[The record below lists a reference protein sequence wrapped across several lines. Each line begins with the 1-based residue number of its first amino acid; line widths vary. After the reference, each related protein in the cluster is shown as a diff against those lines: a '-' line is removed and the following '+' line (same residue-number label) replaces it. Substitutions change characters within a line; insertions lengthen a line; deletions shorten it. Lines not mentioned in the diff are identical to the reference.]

1 MNLKQMFTRKRRLNN
16 EQFAAAEGRPAD
28 IELWDAVYAG
38 GGEWRYTKKGGIEGG
53 MRRVASLGAAKS
65 LCAEMAALCFS
76 QQADFHFKSE
86 LAGRYVMNV
95 LQENGFWRCFPL
107 FLEKMFALGSGVIKC
122 YTQGGKVKLDFLGA
136 DSFLPVD
143 YDEKSIKGG
152 VILSSVH
159 KDTGSYILCEVHEQE
174 GSGYTIT
181 NLLYDEKGRPVELSA
196 VFPNLER
203 QTKIINLPKPLFV
216 YFRPASVNNVGH
228 SPLGISLFANA
239 IDIIKAL
246 DTAFDS
252 LGREFVLGRKRIIV
266 PTSALRPEYDKQGN
280 LRRYFDTSD
289 EVYQAFS
296 SDERD
301 ELKIEDNSGTL
312 RVEEHARAIEL
323 LLDLLCMQVGLSQGT
338 FTYKNYGSRTA
349 TEVTTQGSK
358 TYRTKCA
365 HQQLIREGL
374 IDLCEC
380 IIALGRMSGEIPLNI
395 GAEDTA
401 AEIAFADGVMADN
414 TAKIDNTVKLY
425 NAGLIGRERALSEI
439 YGMEDH
445 TADVTVRGSSGGET
459 EL

>member
-1 MNLKQMFTRKRRLNN
+1 MNLKQMFTRKRRLESENLTSLD
-16 EQFAAAEGRPAD
+16 GRPAD
-28 IELWDAVYAG
+28 IELWDRIYAG
-38 GGEWRYTKKGGIEGG
+38 GGDWRYVRKGGIDGG
-53 MRRVASLGAAKS
+53 MRRMASLGSAKA

-76 QQADFHFKSE
+76 QQADFHFKS
-86 LAGRYVMNV
+86 AAARDYVMNV

-122 YTQGGKVKLDFLGA
+122 YTQNGRVKLDFLGA

-143 YDEKSIKGG
+143 YDEKNIKGG
-152 VILSSVH
+152 VILSSLH
-159 KDTGSYILCEVHEQE
+159 KDTGSYILCEVHEQSE
-174 GSGYTIT
+174 NGYVIT
-181 NLLYDEKGRPVELSA
+181 NLLYDEKGRPVELQS
-196 VFPNLER
+196 VFPDLER
-203 QTKIINLPKPLFV
+203 QTTIVNLHKPLFI
-216 YFRPASVNNVGH
+216 YFRPASVNNIGH

-252 LGREFVLGRKRIIV
+252 LEREFLLGKKRIIV
-266 PTSALRPEYDKQGN
+266 PTSALRPEYDKEGN

-301 ELKIEDNSGTL
+301 ELKIVDNSGTL

-338 FTYKNYGSRTA
+338 FTYKNYGTRTA

-358 TYRTKCA
+358 TYRTKSA

-380 IIALGRMSGEIPLNI
+380 IITLGRMMGDIPLSVS
-395 GAEDTA
+395 A
-401 AEIAFADGVMADN
+401 ADAAVEIAFADGVMADN

-425 NAGLIGRERALSEI
+425 SAGLIGRGKALAEI
-439 YGMEDH
+439 YGVEDR
-445 TADVTVRGSSGGET
+445 TEEVTGD
-459 EL
+459 